1 MTRLLVTCPDKLLHL
16 VKVLPAD
23 NCLVVFHIPHIHP
36 VFENGLYRLIE
47 PLGFAALHIAGKAG
61 VLLPVSVRSR
71 RQDIFLCQRF
81 SNLLGAVTG
90 QRQVENAL
98 HHLRSRFIRHKL
110 RIQLVAVRI
119 LPADEQ
125 AVQRPLAFGRL
136 HLAGQV
142 FGVHI
147 VEDVAEQGDAVVL
160 PDAVVAVVDGDVADA
175 LAGEVDFGV
184 VSCLQSVH
192 LWK

>member
-47 PLGFAALHIAGKAG
+47 ALGFAALHIAGKAG
-61 VLLPVSVRSR
+61 VLLAVFVRYR

-110 RIQLVAVRI
+110 VAVLRIQLVAVRS
-119 LPADEQ
+119 LPADEE
-125 AVQRPLAFGRL
+125 AVQRPLAFGQLPLRDRS
-136 HLAGQV
+136 LAYISLRMWRNG
-142 FGVHI
+142 
-147 VEDVAEQGDAVVL
+147 AML
-160 PDAVVAVVDGDVADA
+160 
-175 LAGEVDFGV
+175 L
-184 VSCLQSVH
+184 SSRMLS
-192 LWK
+192 